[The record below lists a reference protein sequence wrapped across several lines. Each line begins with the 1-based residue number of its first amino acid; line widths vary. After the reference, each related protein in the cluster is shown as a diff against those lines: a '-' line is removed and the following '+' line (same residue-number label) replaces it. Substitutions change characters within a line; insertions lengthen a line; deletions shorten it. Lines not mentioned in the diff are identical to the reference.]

1 MLEDAISSE
10 AEHAHR
16 ARLMDALARVRLF
29 IEHQRVRTNPA
40 SLTCA
45 AEVYQATT
53 TATTTTA
60 TTTTAAAATATTT
73 TTTTTK
79 CYSTLPPT
87 ALTTLTTLTTTYYCC
102 CYYDNY
108 SALTL
113 ALTLALA

>member
-53 TATTTTA
+53 TTA
-60 TTTTAAAATATTT
+60 TTTTTAAATATTT

>member
-53 TATTTTA
+53 TTA
-60 TTTTAAAATATTT
+60 TTTTTAAATATTT

-87 ALTTLTTLTTTYYCC
+87 ALTTLTTTYYCC

>member
-53 TATTTTA
+53 TTA
-60 TTTTAAAATATTT
+60 TTTTTAAATATTT

-113 ALTLALA
+113 

>member
-53 TATTTTA
+53 TTA
-60 TTTTAAAATATTT
+60 TTTTTAAATATTT
-73 TTTTTK
+73 TTTTTM